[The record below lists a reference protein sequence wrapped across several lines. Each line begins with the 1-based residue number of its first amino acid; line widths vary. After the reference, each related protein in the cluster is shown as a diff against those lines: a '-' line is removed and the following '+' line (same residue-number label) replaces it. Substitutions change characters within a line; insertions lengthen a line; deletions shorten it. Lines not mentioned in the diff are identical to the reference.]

1 MTLIAH
7 MADIHL
13 GTRVYNLVERENDVY
28 DAFDE
33 AIAKVSEERVNALV
47 IAGDLFDSSRPPV
60 KALIKFKEAIQR
72 LSMDNVKILYVLGDH
87 DNPKRFS
94 ELPPSM
100 LFDKVVHI
108 GFKNVAFN
116 FGGDRTVFTGLDR
129 IPSYL
134 REQALGEINALSADA
149 VNLGKKRVMVAHVP
163 LQSNIGIGFKNLPPG
178 YSYYALGH
186 EHIRE
191 KLSLHGSVAA
201 YPGSLE
207 ILSRSEVETWEKK
220 GKGFYVVDISS
231 DEPIVHDIN
240 LESVRPQKTMEL
252 NAEELDVGLD
262 EIRRW
267 SEDMLKKHGKKPL
280 IHLTIAGRGL
290 NRSKIVES
298 IRRILDEQV
307 LLIRPEFKE
316 IGDGDRAVDFR
327 GLDLR
332 SIIIEYMTR
341 CGLREGDAEFAV
353 KIYDAYREGGI
364 DEVTGL
370 IKKHISSL
378 MMDVR

>member
-1 MTLIAH
+1 

-13 GTRVYNLVERENDVY
+13 GNRAYNLVERENDVY
-28 DAFDE
+28 EAFDE
-33 AIAKVSEERVNALV
+33 AVEKICKEGVKVLV
-47 IAGDLFDSSRPPV
+47 IAGDLFDSSRPTV
-60 KALIKFKEAIQR
+60 KALIKFKEAMHR
-72 LSMDNVKILYVLGDH
+72 LSMANVKILYVLGDH
-87 DNPKRFS
+87 DNPKRFN

-108 GFKNVAFN
+108 GLKNFALNLEGVEA
-116 FGGDRTVFTGLDR
+116 VFTGVDR

-149 VNLGKKRVMVAHVP
+149 VNLGKKRIMVAHVP
-163 LQSNIGIGFKNLPPG
+163 LQSPIGISLKDLPPG

-191 KLSLHGSVAA
+191 RLPLHDAIAS

-220 GKGFYVVDISS
+220 GKGFYLVDISS
-231 DEPIVHDIN
+231 DEPMIHEIN
-240 LESVRPQKTMEL
+240 LESVRPQKAVEL
-252 NAEELDVGLD
+252 NAEDLDTGLD
-262 EIRRW
+262 GIRSW
-267 SEDMLKKHGKKPL
+267 SADMLRKHGKKPL
-280 IHLTIAGRGL
+280 IHLTIAGRAL

-298 IRRILDEQV
+298 TRQRLGEHV
-307 LLIRPEFKE
+307 LLLRHDFKE
-316 IGDGDRAVDFR
+316 IGAGDMAVDFR

-332 SIIIEYMTR
+332 STIIEYMTKR
-341 CGLREGDAEFAV
+341 GLSKEEVELAM

-364 DEVTGL
+364 DKVSDL
-370 IKKHISSL
+370 INKHISSL
-378 MMDVR
+378 MVDV